1 MKKLML
7 LVLSIAAL
15 SFTLSFAQKEIVFGW
30 SGAITGPTS
39 DAGKYVVQGIEDY
52 CHYVNDENIIPGYVL
67 KCLTRDDEYNN
78 DNTLRN
84 FESYLDENMVG
95 FIGYAT
101 GGSLQLKVNTV
112 EEEVPFLGSSLHVG
126 LIDAPDNEYMFIPI
140 TTYSEQVLALLEWIA
155 QNHKGDTAA
164 KIAMFVH
171 PSPFGRAPVEDAKKA
186 AELLGIDIVEV
197 QEATKGLDYTAMLQR
212 WDNEGVEYMIGQ
224 HVQSPIAT
232 ILNSA
237 KDLGLLGKIQ
247 FMGAHYTGGT
257 SLLSL
262 AGDAAENFIWATS
275 FYLPDED
282 KPGIELQRTIGKR
295 YGRSSDAIDE
305 TNYTSGL
312 LQASIFAEAARL
324 AAIDSDEVS
333 KESIYEALLSMHGD
347 REFDPGFAVGPV
359 SFSENDHIGVDAIRL
374 MQVQAG
380 KFVPFTEAFNS
391 STFPKVHPIQ

>member
-1 MKKLML
+1 MKKIYLIAL
-7 LVLSIAAL
+7 LAAFALSIA
-15 SFTLSFAQKEIVFGW
+15 FAQKEVVIGW

-52 CHYVNDENIIPGYVL
+52 CQYANDENLIPGYTL

-84 FESYLDENMVG
+84 FESFLDEGMVG

-101 GGSLQLKVNTV
+101 GGSLQLKVNTT
-112 EEEVPFLGSSLHVG
+112 EEEVPLMGSSLHIG
-126 LIDAPDNEYMFIPI
+126 LIDPPDNDYMFLPI
-140 TTYSEQVLALLEWIA
+140 TSYSEQVLALLEWIA
-155 QNHKGDTAA
+155 KNHEGSEKP
-164 KIAMFVH
+164 KVAMFVH

-186 AELLGIDIVEV
+186 ADILGIDIVEV

-237 KDLGLLGKIQ
+237 KDLGLLDKIQ

-257 SLLSL
+257 SLITL
-262 AGDAAENFIWATS
+262 AGDAAENFIWSTS
-275 FYLPDED
+275 FYLPDEN
-282 KPGIELQRTIGKR
+282 KPGIELQRKIGER
-295 YGRSSDAIDE
+295 YGRSQDAIDE

-312 LQASIFAEAARL
+312 LQAAIYVEAARL
-324 AAIDSDEVS
+324 AALSGDVT
-333 KESIYEALLSMHGD
+333 KESFYSALLSMHGD
-347 REFDPGFAVGPV
+347 NEFDPGFAVGPV
-359 SFSENDHIGVDAIRL
+359 SFSEDDHIGVDAIRL
-374 MQVQAG
+374 LQVQNA

-391 STFPKVHPIQ
+391 STFRQVHPAQ